1 VTIWL
6 GGYGSAVLT
15 ARETGTGLVIESTVD
30 CPANP
35 TWLASAPDRRVLYAC
50 HELDEGLLS
59 AFAVGPGGALRMIG
73 SVRSG
78 GALPI
83 HLSVHPGGRFVL
95 TAHWGSGE
103 LAVHPLAGDGSLGEA
118 AYVLPTGKAAAHM
131 IRCDPSGRWVLAVH
145 LGLGTVTTYR
155 LDPGT
160 GRLGEHAVLTLPPTS
175 GPRHLAFDPTDAGR
189 AYVVNELHSTLTAL
203 AFDADAGRF
212 AAGGTVSTL
221 PPDVD
226 MANHPSAVL
235 VAPDGRFV
243 HVANRFH
250 DSVAVF
256 ATAPSL
262 RLVTTHP
269 CGGEFPRDMARTRDG
284 GRLYVANERSGAVT
298 GFAVDPADGTLTP
311 FGAPLTVPGPA
322 RVLPADG

>member
-6 GGYGSAVLT
+6 GGYGPAVLT
-15 ARETGTGLVIESTVD
+15 ARATPRGLVVVSTVD
-30 CPANP
+30 CPGNP
-35 TWLASAPDRRVLYAC
+35 TWLAPGPDRRVLYAS
-50 HELDEGLLS
+50 HELDDGLLS
-59 AFAVGPGGALRMIG
+59 AFAVGPGGALRLIG

-103 LAVHPLAGDGSLGEA
+103 LAVHRVAGDGSLGEA
-118 AYVLPTGKAAAHM
+118 AHVLPTGKAAAHM
-131 IRCDPSGRWVLAVH
+131 IGCDPSGRWVLAVH

-160 GRLGEHAVLTLPPTS
+160 GRLAEHAVLTLPPTC
-175 GPRHLAFDPTDAGR
+175 GPRHLAFDPTDAAR

-203 AFDADAGRF
+203 AFDAGAGRF
-212 AAGGTVSTL
+212 AAEGTVSTL
-221 PPDVD
+221 PPGTDLE
-226 MANHPSAVL
+226 NYPSGVL
-235 VAPDGRFV
+235 VSADGRFV
-243 HVANRFH
+243 YVANRFH

-256 ATAPSL
+256 AAGPAP
-262 RLVTTHP
+262 RLLTTYP
-269 CGGEFPRDMARTRDG
+269 CGGAFPRDLALTPDG
-284 GRLYVANERSGAVT
+284 ARLYVANERSDAVT
-298 GFAVDPADGTLTP
+298 GFAVDRAGGGLRPVGP
-311 FGAPLTVPGPA
+311 PLAMPGPA